1 MRIFDKMLQA
11 ILEEITSAERPAEL
25 MNSQDASRVDEL
37 ARRKKRIAAHG
48 PDMPV
53 AVIIPTSFAG
63 NNRHAQHVVKLRKH
77 NLEKELSHQEAR
89 WHPTNISS
97 INAT

>member
-1 MRIFDKMLQA
+1 MCGSVYAYFR
-11 ILEEITSAERPAEL
+11 
-25 MNSQDASRVDEL
+25 QDASGYFGRDHLSRTAGRVDEL

-53 AVIIPTSFAG
+53 AVIIPASFAG